1 MDAKTLDL
9 ALLGFLALCF
19 VALALC
25 TAGVPQVGPF
35 YSLRWCVMR
44 LIR

>member
-25 TAGVPQVGPF
+25 TLSLESRRWAPF
-35 YSLRWCVMR
+35 ILRGGWGSF
-44 LIR
+44 I